1 MPGHRE
7 WDPECKI
14 FIGGLRDDSNRYDI
28 EDVFRKYGPV
38 RDVWVARKPPGFAFV
53 EMEDP
58 RDARD
63 ASRSL
68 DGTRI
73 CGARCRVE
81 MSDPGKRR
89 GRGGDSDGGGGRGG
103 GRGRSRS
110 RSGGR
115 GGGRGRRSPSYS
127 RRRSPSYERGRG
139 GARSRS
145 PRDKKRSTSYERK
158 RSRSP
163 RDDGGRVPK
172 REESRDREDSRAK
185 DEGGASRSRSRS

>member
-7 WDPECKI
+7 WDVECKI
-14 FIGGLRDDSNRYDI
+14 FIGGLRDDANRYDI

-58 RDARD
+58 RDAKD

-89 GRGGDSDGGGGRGG
+89 GRGGSDRDGDR
-103 GRGRSRS
+103 RRSRS

-115 GGGRGRRSPSYS
+115 RGGRRSPSYS
-127 RRRSPSYERGRG
+127 RPSRRSPSYERGRQAG
-139 GARSRS
+139 RSRS
-145 PRDKKRSTSYERK
+145 PRERKRSVSYERK
-158 RSRSP
+158 RSRSAAS
-163 RDDGGRVPK
+163 RG
-172 REESRDREDSRAK
+172 REESK
-185 DEGGASRSRSRS
+185 GKNEGGSRSRSRS

>member
-7 WDPECKI
+7 WDIECKV
-14 FIGGLRDDSNRYDI
+14 FIGGLRDDANRYDI

-89 GRGGDSDGGGGRGG
+89 GRGGDR
-103 GRGRSRS
+103 RSRS

-115 GGGRGRRSPSYS
+115 RGRRSPSYS
-127 RRRSPSYERGRG
+127 RSRRSPSYERGRG
-139 GARSRS
+139 GGRSRS
-145 PRDKKRSTSYERK
+145 PRDRKRSPSYDRK

-163 RDDGGRVPK
+163 DFK
-172 REESRDREDSRAK
+172 REKESRDRGDSR
-185 DEGGASRSRSRS
+185 DRRGGDQDDGSRSRSRS

>member
-14 FIGGLRDDSNRYDI
+14 FIGGLRDDANRYDI

-38 RDVWVARKPPGFAFV
+38 RDVWVARKPPGFAFI

-58 RDARD
+58 RDAKD
-63 ASRSL
+63 AARSL

-89 GRGGDSDGGGGRGG
+89 GRGGDGDGGRDRDGGRGYG

-110 RSGGR
+110 RSR
-115 GGGRGRRSPSYS
+115 GGRGRRSPSYS

-139 GARSRS
+139 GGRSRS
-145 PRDKKRSTSYERK
+145 PRDRKRSVTPDRK

-163 RDDGGRVPK
+163 AMK
-172 REESRDREDSRAK
+172 REESREGSNNRADSRDR
-185 DEGGASRSRSRS
+185 DEGARSRSRS